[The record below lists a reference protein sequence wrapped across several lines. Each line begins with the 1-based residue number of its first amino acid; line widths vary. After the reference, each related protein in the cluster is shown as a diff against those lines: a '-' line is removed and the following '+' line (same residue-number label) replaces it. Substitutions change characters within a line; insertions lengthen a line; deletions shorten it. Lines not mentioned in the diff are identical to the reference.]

1 MWLDKMKLMLNI
13 NTNEKDDLLTL
24 LLDQATETAISYTHN
39 DDIVSLSPVILKM
52 AIFDYNRLGTEGLAS
67 EGYSGVSFSYLE
79 DYPETILRA
88 LRSKRRI
95 ITL

>member
-1 MWLDKMKLMLNI
+1 MLEKLKLMLQI
-13 NTNEKDDLLTL
+13 STDDKDDLLTL
-24 LLDQATETAISYTHN
+24 LLDQATETAMSYTHRE
-39 DDIVSLSPVILKM
+39 DIVSLSPIILKM
-52 AIFDYNRLGTEGLAS
+52 AVFDYNRLGTEGLQS

-79 DYPETILRA
+79 DYPETILRS